1 MKSVTRNMI
10 IAALVLMLC
19 GAGFFV
25 AGAATV
31 GFDFS
36 KMNTAGESMSEE
48 YTIKDSF
55 SKIAIDVSTTDIEFA
70 VSDSNDVKVRCDEK
84 ENVKHSVKVA
94 DDTLKITLD
103 DSRKWYERIFFS
115 GFSGVKVTIY
125 LPKDM
130 AKLKGVL
137 IETSTGDVKM
147 HDLAIA
153 GNLTIKGSTG
163 DRVLNNISVDGKF
176 TFETST
182 GDIKVDN
189 LSAAS
194 ASFEGSTSDIIINRM
209 NVAGD
214 FIADTSTGD
223 VKVTSSDA
231 ANVKINTSTGDVVC
245 SFLTEKNVKASSST
259 GRISL
264 PENITSGGS
273 CRIDT
278 STGNITVTYEK

>member
-1 MKSVTRNMI
+1 MSKVVKNMI
-10 IAALVLMLC
+10 IAAAVLMIC

-25 AGAATV
+25 AGAATA

-36 KMNTAGESMSEE
+36 KMNTAGASVSEE

-55 SKIAIDVSTTDIEFA
+55 SNIVIDVSTTDIEFA
-70 VSDSNDVKVRCDEK
+70 VSDSNDVKVVCDEK
-84 ENVKHSVKVA
+84 ENVKHDVKVI
-94 DDTLKITLD
+94 DDTLKITLN

-115 GFSGVKVTIY
+115 GFSGTKVTIC

-137 IETSTGDVKM
+137 IETSTGDLKM
-147 HDLAIA
+147 NDLAIA
-153 GNLTIKGSTG
+153 GDLTIKGSTG

-189 LSAAS
+189 LTAAAAS
-194 ASFEGSTSDIIINRM
+194 FDGSTSDFIINRLS
-209 NVAGD
+209 VAGD
-214 FIADTSTGD
+214 FTADTSTGD